1 MKNFF
6 KAVLATMVGLILLWT
21 LLFFT
26 ILTIGIASF
35 TTSQPIVKSNSLL
48 ELDLNGIIK
57 DRTIDN
63 PFEQLYGNN
72 AITTIG
78 LNHILS
84 TIKYAE
90 SDNNIKGI
98 SLYVC
103 NIQSSYASIEEI
115 RNALID
121 FRKTGKFVYCYSE
134 TMSQKAYYLATA
146 SDSIFI
152 HPQGSIELKGIAAEV
167 LFFNKLL
174 DKLNIE
180 AQIIRHG
187 EYKSAIEPFILDK
200 MSAAN
205 REQMEVYLNST
216 WENISSD
223 ICNSRNIDEAKIN
236 TIADNLSVLYNIPL
250 SLQENFIDG
259 IAYQDEYE
267 SFLKTKLQVEKSREI
282 NKISLSDY
290 QKTIQAQRSTPNQI
304 SVIYAVGNIID
315 DKGDYENIGQKI
327 AQEISKAR
335 QEKTIKA
342 VVLRVN
348 SGGGS
353 ALMSDIIWKEVML
366 TKEIKPIIVSMG
378 DYAASGGYYIS
389 CAANY
394 IVAQPS
400 TLTGSIGVFGLIPN
414 IDKFLSTKLGIT
426 TDQVKTNTFSDA
438 ISITRPMKKQEK
450 EILQKGIENIYDTFI
465 NRVAE
470 GRNLTVEEVDK
481 IAQGRVW
488 TGSDAMKIG
497 LVDTLGGLDLAI
509 KIAAKKANLKN
520 YSINEKPI
528 IKDFFEQF
536 TAALLESKVSQKI
549 NILKSKNIYQYFD
562 YIETLTQ
569 LHGIQAR
576 IPFIITIE

>member
-1 MKNFF
+1 MKSFL

-35 TTSQPIVKSNSLL
+35 TTSQPIVKSNSIL
-48 ELDLNGIIK
+48 ELNLNGMIK
-57 DRTIDN
+57 ERTIDN
-63 PFEQLYGNN
+63 PFEELYGNN

-84 TIKYAE
+84 TINHAK

-103 NIQSSYASIEEI
+103 DINSSYASIEEI

-152 HPQGSIELKGIAAEV
+152 HPQGSIDLKGIAAEV
-167 LFFNKLL
+167 LFFSKLF

-187 EYKSAIEPFILDK
+187 EYKSAIEPFILAK

-205 REQMEVYLNST
+205 REQMEAYVQST
-216 WENISSD
+216 WKNICTD
-223 ICNSRNIDEAKIN
+223 ICDSRKIDKAKIN
-236 TIADNLSVLYNIPL
+236 TMADNLSFLYDIPL
-250 SLQENFIDG
+250 SLQEKFIDG
-259 IAYQDEYE
+259 LAYQDEYE
-267 SFLKTKLQVEKSREI
+267 SLLKRKLQVEKSREI

-290 QKTIQAQRSTPNQI
+290 QKIIKAQRSTPNQI
-304 SVIYAVGNIID
+304 AVIYAVGNIID
-315 DKGDYENIGQKI
+315 DKGDYENIGQSI
-327 AQEISKAR
+327 AEEISKAR
-335 QEKTIKA
+335 QEKAVKA
-342 VVLRVN
+342 IVLRVN

-353 ALMSDIIWKEVML
+353 ALMSDIIWREVLL
-366 TKEIKPIIVSMG
+366 TKEVKPIVVSMG

-389 CAANY
+389 CAASY

-400 TLTGSIGVFGLIPN
+400 TLTGSIGVFGIIPN

-450 EILQKGIENIYDTFI
+450 EILQKSIENIYATFL
-465 NRVAE
+465 NHVAE
-470 GRNLTVEEVDK
+470 GRNLSVEDVDK

-488 TGSDAMKIG
+488 TGIDAMKIG

-520 YSINEKPI
+520 YSISEKPV

-536 TAALLESKVSQKI
+536 TSTLLESKVSKKI
-549 NILKSKNIYQYFD
+549 NTLKAKNVYQYFD

-569 LHGIQAR
+569 FQGIQAR

>member
-35 TTSQPIVKSNSLL
+35 STSQPIVKSNSIL
-48 ELDLNGIIK
+48 ELNLNGIIK
-57 DRTIDN
+57 ERIIDN
-63 PFEQLYGNN
+63 PFDQLYGNN

-84 TIKYAE
+84 AIKHAE
-90 SDNNIKGI
+90 NDNNIKGI

-103 NIQSSYASIEEI
+103 DLQSSYASIEEI

-134 TMSQKAYYLATA
+134 KMSQKAYYLATA

-152 HPQGSIELKGIAAEV
+152 HPQGSIELKGIGAEV
-167 LFFNKLL
+167 LFFSKLL

-205 REQMEVYLNST
+205 REQMEVYVHST
-216 WENISSD
+216 WKNICLD
-223 ICNSRNIDEAKIN
+223 ICNSRNIDVEKIN
-236 TIADNLSVLYNIPL
+236 SIADNLSFLYDIPL
-250 SLQENFIDG
+250 SLQEKFIDG
-259 IAYQDEYE
+259 LAYQDEYE
-267 SFLKTKLQVEKSREI
+267 SLLKQKLQVEKSREI
-282 NKISLSDY
+282 NKISFSDY
-290 QKTIQAQRSTPNQI
+290 LKTIKAQRSTPNQI
-304 SVIYAVGNIID
+304 AVIYAIGNIID
-315 DKGDYENIGQKI
+315 DKGDYENIGQEI

-335 QEKTIKA
+335 QEKDVKA

-353 ALMSDIIWKEVML
+353 ALMSDIIWREVLL
-366 TKEIKPIIVSMG
+366 TKKEKPIVVSMG

-389 CAANY
+389 CAASY

-400 TLTGSIGVFGLIPN
+400 TLTGSIGVFGVIPN
-414 IDKFLSTKLGIT
+414 INKFLSTKLGIT
-426 TDQVKTNTFSDA
+426 TDQVMTNTYSDA
-438 ISITRPMKKQEK
+438 ISITRPMKKHEK
-450 EILQKGIENIYDTFI
+450 EILQKSIENIYTTFI
-465 NRVAE
+465 NHVAE
-470 GRNLTVEEVDK
+470 GRNLSLEEVDN

-488 TGSDAMKIG
+488 TGIDAMKIG

-520 YSINEKPI
+520 YSISEKPI

-536 TAALLESKVSQKI
+536 TSSLLESKVSQKI
-549 NILKSKNIYQYFD
+549 NILKTKNVYQYFD
-562 YIETLTQ
+562 YMETLTQ
-569 LHGIQAR
+569 LEGVQAR
-576 IPFIITIE
+576 IPFIINIE